1 MSENAR
7 QLETLIGRGYQH
19 GFVTEIDSDTVAP
32 GLDEDV
38 VRLISRK
45 KQEPAFLTEWRLK
58 ALRHWLTM
66 REPHWAH
73 VKFAPIDYQS
83 ISYYSAPKSR
93 KFRFRSIVR
102 RGNFCGLSCSRGWRR
117 SRAATSRAGIMRD
130 AMTRGSPTSSAPRG
144 SSSR

>member
-58 ALRHWLTM
+58 ALPHWLTM
-66 REPHWAH
+66 AGPPWAA
-73 VKFAPIDYQS
+73 VKFRPIHLQDLS
-83 ISYYSAPKSR
+83 FFPAPKSR
-93 KFRFRSIVR
+93 KDGPKS
-102 RGNFCGLSCSRGWRR
+102 
-117 SRAATSRAGIMRD
+117 
-130 AMTRGSPTSSAPRG
+130 
-144 SSSR
+144 